1 MDSISTADLLEL
13 GLLLRD
19 DIEDQFE
26 FWLSVT
32 FAVIAASFVAG
43 AKLKLS
49 WRAIVGGLYILT
61 TSLFYIRFRM
71 SGALLNSYVQ
81 EAIDRGAIW
90 TEVGAPL
97 PMLRTLIFAA
107 GTIATIWFL
116 YWNSRRTAEAEIES

>member
-1 MDSISTADLLEL
+1 MDSISTAELLEL

-49 WRAIVGGLYILT
+49 WRAVIGGLYVLT

-71 SGALLNSYVQ
+71 SGALLSSYVQ
-81 EAIDRGAIW
+81 EAIERGAVW
-90 TEVGAPL
+90 TEIGAPL
-97 PMLRTLIFAA
+97 PMLRTLIFAV
-107 GTIATIWFL
+107 GTIATMWFL
-116 YWNSRRTAEAEIES
+116 YWNSKRTTEVEMER